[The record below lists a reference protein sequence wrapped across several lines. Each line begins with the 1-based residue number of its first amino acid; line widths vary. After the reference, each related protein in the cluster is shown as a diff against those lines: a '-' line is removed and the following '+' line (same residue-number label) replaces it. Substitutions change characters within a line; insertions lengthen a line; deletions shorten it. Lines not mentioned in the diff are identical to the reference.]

1 MAVQHP
7 AVMCALLRREF
18 DRLLT
23 VVLPTVA
30 SSGAAVIDAQGQLT
44 KSSPVFRHFAAFAT
58 PLENCTERVPESA
71 WQQQQAQFIQGQP
84 ETPSPLVSMTA
95 LVEQAIAWTSQP
107 QQQAVIVSV
116 QLKHTAAVITLIAAS
131 SVYTVSRALKQH
143 FLRYSTQHLLPV
155 LEVCFS
161 RLRFSTDA
169 AVAQQPLEQQLD
181 NLDPEVLTVRR
192 SASHTCVN
200 IAKALPDVLVQIF
213 QQLCVSVKAQCD
225 QGQLLDSQQ
234 QHLYEMLVIVS
245 NAVPDVATRR
255 AFVMDMC
262 NGTLQQW
269 NSDAVN
275 EMLASPQ
282 ALLQALQV
290 GAEAGPTNAATVK
303 QGWKNYELLV

>member
-1 MAVQHP
+1 MHACSY
-7 AVMCALLRREF
+7 MC
-18 DRLLT
+18 
-23 VVLPTVA
+23 
-30 SSGAAVIDAQGQLT
+30 SNIC
-44 KSSPVFRHFAAFAT
+44 VFVCNHVFIYT
-58 PLENCTERVPESA
+58 PPEQILESCR
-71 WQQQQAQFIQGQP
+71 
-84 ETPSPLVSMTA
+84 
-95 LVEQAIAWTSQP
+95 
-107 QQQAVIVSV
+107 
-116 QLKHTAAVITLIAAS
+116 
-131 SVYTVSRALKQH
+131 H

-255 AFVMDMC
+255 AFVMVRHC
-262 NGTLQQW
+262 VTSVTL
-269 NSDAVN
+269 
-275 EMLASPQ
+275 
-282 ALLQALQV
+282 
-290 GAEAGPTNAATVK
+290 
-303 QGWKNYELLV
+303 

>member
-1 MAVQHP
+1 MYVY
-7 AVMCALLRREF
+7 VCLCLL
-18 DRLLT
+18 
-23 VVLPTVA
+23 
-30 SSGAAVIDAQGQLT
+30 
-44 KSSPVFRHFAAFAT
+44 PVT
-58 PLENCTERVPESA
+58 PPEQILESCR
-71 WQQQQAQFIQGQP
+71 
-84 ETPSPLVSMTA
+84 
-95 LVEQAIAWTSQP
+95 
-107 QQQAVIVSV
+107 
-116 QLKHTAAVITLIAAS
+116 
-131 SVYTVSRALKQH
+131 H

-255 AFVMDMC
+255 AFVMVRYC
-262 NGTLQQW
+262 VTSVTQCLQ
-269 NSDAVN
+269 
-275 EMLASPQ
+275 
-282 ALLQALQV
+282 
-290 GAEAGPTNAATVK
+290 
-303 QGWKNYELLV
+303 